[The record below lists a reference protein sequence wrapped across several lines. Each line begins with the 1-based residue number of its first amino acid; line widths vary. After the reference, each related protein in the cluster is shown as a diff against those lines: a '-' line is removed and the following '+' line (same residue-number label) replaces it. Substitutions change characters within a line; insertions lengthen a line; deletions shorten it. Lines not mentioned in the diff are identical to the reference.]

1 MVTDFAVITFSSGL
15 CQTTALYNSV
25 DECVV
30 VVRYVL
36 SSPPMVTDFAVIYS
50 SNYDGDY
57 PILELTLMG
66 PLSEDK
72 SGNSSN
78 QDLYVNVTPAA
89 AGNYSD
95 QVMRAAPIRVP
106 VPVMD
111 RVRLNREFPVFYSLR
126 SVYTENK
133 FGNRSDCYLV

>member
-1 MVTDFAVITFSSGL
+1 MVA
-15 CQTTALYNSV
+15 
-25 DECVV
+25 
-30 VVRYVL
+30 VRYVL
-36 SSPPMVTDFAVIYS
+36 SSPPMLTDFAVIYS
-50 SNYDGDY
+50 CNYDGDY

-72 SGNSSN
+72 SKNSSN
-78 QDLYVNVTPAA
+78 QDLYVNVTPAE
-89 AGNYSD
+89 AGSYSD
-95 QVMRAAPIRVP
+95 QVMRAAPIRVL

-133 FGNRSDCYLV
+133 FGNRSDCYLS